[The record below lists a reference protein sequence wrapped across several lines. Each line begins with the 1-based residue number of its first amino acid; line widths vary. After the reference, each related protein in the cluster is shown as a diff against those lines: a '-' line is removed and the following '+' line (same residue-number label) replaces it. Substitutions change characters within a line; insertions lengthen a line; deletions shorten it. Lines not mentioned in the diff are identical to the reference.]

1 MFQSEKSKEKA
12 WLTIEKEQILKG
24 LNKRLRFCI
33 FSFAAVIIVF
43 VHQSCGEFGSRQN
56 ALLSGSNINNFC
68 PERKAIL
75 PRLTPYEY
83 TQIVNDLM
91 GGDFDSSI
99 LSALPTFPT
108 LYGFDRLANPPF
120 DRASAEAYINVAE
133 SLANQLTRDQSTL
146 SGCNLT
152 IPFYEK
158 TWDNCALPVVLKAG
172 RALYRRPLRTSE
184 VADLKAFFLDSVAL
198 GHQRIRTSVATIE
211 GFLDSVGNQP
221 AGPFGQAGVYAAGWA
236 YDSDWPERSV
246 QVKIFIKNQGAGG
259 VGTYLGSAL
268 ANRPRPD
275 VNAALGIDGDR
286 GFMFPIPA
294 AYLNGASFEVAALSY
309 GTATDQPLSSS
320 PKLLSITSSLKGSSP
335 IGELD
340 QPFKDALSATLVSLA
355 ASPNFLFKME
365 YYPGG
370 FEDNEEAFRKAS
382 ILSLL
387 TGSTFPDNEL
397 ADKADKG
404 ALDLS
409 EMKVQAARLLG
420 KYSDRFA
427 ESFGGYWIGYK
438 NNLSKDRSSLEF
450 AMGEEGRLVFKE
462 ILLQNSP
469 ISSILKPGYTF
480 ANSILGTHYGLTGGS
495 SPTSFLKVSSAE
507 RGGMLNQ
514 GHFLMKTANS
524 VQTNPI
530 KRGTWVLDKVLCR
543 TMPALDA
550 ATFEEIAEVQ
560 NGIDPNAT
568 LVERMAIHRT
578 YGSRCAAC
586 HSQIDP
592 PGLALENWDMA
603 GQFRSNYSNGKP
615 VLAGLEFEG
624 QRVDSPMA
632 LAEVMSGTKEFRN
645 CVRIK
650 LEAYI
655 KGIDPTRAASCGR
668 QIASDIPIKELAV
681 DTIIDTLQEKK

>member
-1 MFQSEKSKEKA
+1 MR
-12 WLTIEKEQILKG
+12 TLKK
-24 LNKRLRFCI
+24 LNKSLRFGI
-33 FSFAAVIIVF
+33 FLFAAIGVVF
-43 VHQSCGEFGSRQN
+43 VYQSCGKFGSRENSLVQGPN
-56 ALLSGSNINNFC
+56 ININNFC
-68 PERKAIL
+68 PERKAML

-83 TQIVNDLM
+83 GQIVNDLM

-133 SLANQLTRDQSTL
+133 SLAAQLTRDQSTL
-146 SGCNLT
+146 AGCNMK

-172 RALYRRPLRTSE
+172 RALYRRPLRASE
-184 VADLKAFFLDSVAL
+184 VADFKAFFLESLAL
-198 GHQRIRTSVATIE
+198 GHQRIRTSVSAIQ
-211 GFLDSVGNQP
+211 GFLDSVGNRP
-221 AGPFGQAGVYAAGWA
+221 AGAFGQAGVYAEGWA
-236 YDSDWPERSV
+236 YDPDWPERSV
-246 QVKIFIKNQGAGG
+246 QVKVYVKNQGAGG

-268 ANRPRPD
+268 ANLPRPD
-275 VNAALGIDGDR
+275 VNAALGTTGDH
-286 GFMFPIPA
+286 GFLFPIPV
-294 AYLNGASFEVAALSY
+294 AYLNGASFEVTTLSY
-309 GTATDQPLSSS
+309 GTATDQPLNNS
-320 PKLLSITSSLKGSSP
+320 PKLLSIVSNLSGSLAT
-335 IGELD
+335 GELD

-370 FEDNEEAFRKAS
+370 FEENEENFRKAS

-387 TGSTFPDNEL
+387 TGSTFPDIEL
-397 ADKADKG
+397 ADKAEKG
-404 ALDLS
+404 SLDLA
-409 EMKVQAARLLG
+409 ELKVQAARLLN

-438 NNLSKDRSSLEF
+438 NNLSKDRNSLEF
-450 AMGEEGRLVFKE
+450 SMGEEGRLVFKE

-469 ISSILKPGYTF
+469 ISSILKPGYTY
-480 ANSILGTHYGLTGGS
+480 ANSILGAHYGLAGGAS
-495 SPTSFLKVSSAE
+495 ATNFLKVSSAE

-514 GHFLMKTANS
+514 AHFLMRTANS

-543 TMPALDA
+543 SLPALDA
-550 ATFEEIAEVQ
+550 ATFEEIANVQ
-560 NGIDPNAT
+560 NKIDPNAS
-568 LVERMAIHRT
+568 LVERMEIHRT

-586 HSQIDP
+586 HFQIDP
-592 PGLALENWDMA
+592 LGLGLEKWDMA

-615 VLAGLEFEG
+615 VLSGLDFEG
-624 QRVDSPMA
+624 HKVDSPSE
-632 LAEVMSGTKEFRN
+632 LADAMSSSKDFRN

-650 LEAYI
+650 LAAYVQ
-655 KGIDPTRAASCGR
+655 GIDPTQGSSCGR
-668 QIASDIPIKELAV
+668 QIASDIPLKELAV
-681 DTIIDTLQEKK
+681 DTIVDTIQEKK

>member
-1 MFQSEKSKEKA
+1 MKK
-12 WLTIEKEQILKG
+12 
-24 LNKRLRFCI
+24 LNRRLRFGI
-33 FSFAAVIIVF
+33 FVFAAISVVF
-43 VHQSCGEFGSRQN
+43 VYQSCGKFGSRESSLVQ
-56 ALLSGSNINNFC
+56 GPDIKNFC
-68 PERKAIL
+68 PERKEML

-83 TQIVNDLM
+83 GQIVNDLM

-133 SLANQLTRDQSTL
+133 SLAVQLTGDQSAL
-146 SGCNLT
+146 AGCNMN

-158 TWDNCALPVVLKAG
+158 TWDNCALPVVLKVG
-172 RALYRRPLRTSE
+172 RALYRRPLRASE
-184 VADLKAFFLDSVAL
+184 MADFKAFFLDSLAL
-198 GHQRIRTSVATIE
+198 GHQRIRTSVSAIQ
-211 GFLDSVGNQP
+211 GYLDSVANQP
-221 AGPFGQAGVYAAGWA
+221 AGASGQAGVYAAGWA
-236 YDSDWPERSV
+236 YDPDWPERSV
-246 QVKIFIKNQGAGG
+246 QVKIYVKNQGAGG

-275 VNAALGIDGDR
+275 VNAALGIDGDH
-286 GFMFPIPA
+286 GFQFPIPT

-309 GTATDQPLSSS
+309 GTATDQPLNNS
-320 PKLLSITSSLKGSSP
+320 PKLLSIVSSLSGTSAT
-335 IGELD
+335 GELD

-370 FEDNEEAFRKAS
+370 FEENEENFRKAS

-397 ADKADKG
+397 ADKAEKG

-409 EMKVQAARLLG
+409 EMKVQAARLLD

-438 NNLSKDRSSLEF
+438 NNLSKDRNSLEF
-450 AMGEEGRLVFKE
+450 SMGEEGRLVFKE

-469 ISSILKPGYTF
+469 ISSILKPGYTY
-480 ANSILGTHYGLTGGS
+480 ANSVLGAHYGLAGG
-495 SPTSFLKVSSAE
+495 TSATKFLKVSSAE

-514 GHFLMKTANS
+514 GHFLMRTANS

-543 TMPALDA
+543 SLPALDA
-550 ATFEEIAEVQ
+550 ATFEEIANVQ
-560 NGIDPNAT
+560 NSIDPNAS
-568 LVERMAIHRT
+568 LVERMEIHRT

-586 HSQIDP
+586 HFQIDP
-592 PGLALENWDMA
+592 LGLGLEKWDMA

-615 VLAGLEFEG
+615 VLSGLDFEG
-624 QRVDSPMA
+624 HKVDSPSE
-632 LAEVMSGTKEFRN
+632 LADAMSSSKDFRN

-650 LEAYI
+650 LAAYVQ
-655 KGIDPTRAASCGR
+655 GIDPTQGSSCGR
-668 QIASDIPIKELAV
+668 QIASDIPLKELAV
-681 DTIIDTLQEKK
+681 DTIVDTIQEKK

>member
-1 MFQSEKSKEKA
+1 MKA
-12 WLTIEKEQILKG
+12 GMIFGKEQILKK
-24 LNKRLRFCI
+24 LNKRLRFVI
-33 FSFAAVIIVF
+33 FFFAAISVVL
-43 VHQSCGEFGSRQN
+43 VYQSCGKFGSRQGAVVN
-56 ALLSGSNINNFC
+56 GSIINNNFC
-68 PERKAIL
+68 PERKAML

-83 TQIVNDLM
+83 GQIVNDLM

-108 LYGFDRLANPPF
+108 LYGFDRLASPPF
-120 DRASAEAYINVAE
+120 DRASAESYINVAE
-133 SLANQLTRDQSTL
+133 SLAIQLTGDKSTIA
-146 SGCNLT
+146 SCNMTL
-152 IPFYEK
+152 PFYEK
-158 TWDNCALPVVLKAG
+158 NWDNCALPVVLKAG
-172 RALYRRPLRTSE
+172 RALYRRPLRESE
-184 VADLKAFFLDSVAL
+184 MADLKDFFLESLAL
-198 GHQRIRTSVATIE
+198 GHQRIRTSVSAIQ
-211 GFLDSVGNQP
+211 GYLDSVGSIS
-221 AGPFGQAGVYAAGWA
+221 AGVYASGWA

-246 QVKIFIKNQGAGG
+246 QVKIYVKNQGAGG
-259 VGTYLGSAL
+259 LGTYLGSAL

-275 VNAALGIDGDR
+275 VNAALGIDGDH
-286 GFMFPIPA
+286 GFQFPIPA
-294 AYLNGASFEVAALSY
+294 AYLNGANFEVAALSY
-309 GTATDQPLSSS
+309 GTATDQPLSNS
-320 PKLLSITSSLKGSSP
+320 PKLLNITSSLTGNSAT
-335 IGELD
+335 GELD
-340 QPFKDALSATLVSLA
+340 QPFKDALSATLVSMA

-387 TGSTFPDNEL
+387 TGSTFPDSEL
-397 ADKADKG
+397 ADKAEKG
-404 ALDLS
+404 VLDLS
-409 EMKVQAARLLG
+409 EMRVQAGRLLD
-420 KYSDRFA
+420 KYSGRFA

-438 NNLSKDRSSLEF
+438 NNLSQDRSSLEF
-450 AMGEEGRLVFKE
+450 SMGEEGRLVFKE

-469 ISSILKPGYTF
+469 ISSILKPGYTY
-480 ANSILGTHYGLTGGS
+480 ANNILGTHYGLTGGS
-495 SPTSFLKVSSAE
+495 SPTNFLKVNSAD

-514 GHFLMKTANS
+514 GHFLTRTANS

-560 NGIDPNAT
+560 NSIDPNAT

-578 YGSRCAAC
+578 YGSRCASC

-592 PGLALENWDMA
+592 PGLGLENWDMA
-603 GQFRSNYSNGKP
+603 GRFRSNYSNGKP
-615 VLAGLEFEG
+615 VLAGLDFEG
-624 QRVDSPMA
+624 QRVDSPIA

-650 LEAYI
+650 LDAYI

-668 QIASDIPIKELAV
+668 QIASDVPLKELAV
-681 DTIIDTLQEKK
+681 DTIIDTLQERK